1 MPAPKPDSEKQ
12 HFTLDL
18 ETLAI
23 DPHAVVTEIAIVE
36 IKTGSTF
43 NCIINPLEQ
52 QESGFIQ
59 SQSTLEW
66 HLKRDPSYAM
76 KLAHNGIRGLSA
88 AEKVVTFIREAS
100 AISGKE
106 PVIWCQGTDFDIPIL
121 SNFLT
126 RYLGKG
132 KLPWAYNNVRDVRTL
147 AALFP
152 EVPYVKGDHT
162 ALSDAQGS
170 ATFLN
175 QVAWA
180 SHQAAVMLGFDFIHN
195 SPAGE
200 P

>member
-12 HFTLDL
+12 SFVLDL

-23 DPHAVVTEIAIVE
+23 DPRAVVTEIALVE
-36 IKTGSTF
+36 LKTGATF

-52 QESGFIQ
+52 QENGFVQ
-59 SQSTLEW
+59 NQETLSW

-76 KLAHNGIRGLSA
+76 KLAHNGIKGLSA
-88 AEKVVTFIREAS
+88 AEKVVTFLREAK

-106 PVIWCQGTDFDIPIL
+106 PLIWCQGTDFDIPIL
-121 SNFLT
+121 NHFLGK
-126 RYLGKG
+126 YLGAG
-132 KLPWAYNNVRDVRTL
+132 KNPWAYTNVRDIRTL

-152 EVPYVKGDHT
+152 DVSYVKGNHT

-175 QVAWA
+175 QLAWHHENVAR
-180 SHQAAVMLGFDFIHN
+180 QLGLD
-195 SPAGE
+195 PGGQ
-200 P
+200 